1 MMNQPILQVE
11 QLEKR
16 FPIKRGILH
25 RTVGYVHAVDGI
37 SFTLNHGESLGLV
50 GESGCGK
57 STAVKALLRL
67 IEPSGGR
74 IIFEGQDVTHVSRS
88 QLRKLRQ
95 DLQIVFQDPYS
106 SLNPRLTVG
115 ESIAEPMDVFQTC
128 ASARDREARVAHLLQ
143 KVGLRPEFAGRYPHE
158 FSGGQRQRICIARAL
173 ALNPKVIIG
182 DEPVS
187 ALDVSIQAQVINL
200 MESIQSELNLS
211 YLIISHDLAVIE
223 HMCDRI
229 CVMYLGRFLEVAADR
244 EIIGNPLHP
253 YTQALMSAVYEPD
266 PAQQQKRTVLGGDV
280 PSPIRPPPGCHFHT
294 RCPCVEEIC
303 RRQRPELLEVR
314 KGHFVACHK
323 VKPEF
328 NLCENRGS
336 GNDDN
341 S

>member
-1 MMNQPILQVE
+1 MSTMTQPILQVE
-11 QLEKR
+11 NLQKR
-16 FPIKRGILH
+16 FPIKRGIF
-25 RTVGYVHAVDGI
+25 RKTVGHVHAVDGI
-37 SFTLNHGESLGLV
+37 SFSLKPKESLGLV

-67 IEPSGGR
+67 IEPTGGR
-74 IIFEGQDVTHVSRS
+74 IFFDGQDVTHVGRA
-88 QLRKLRQ
+88 QLRRLRQ

-115 ESIAEPMDVFQTC
+115 ESIAEPMDIFKVC
-128 ASARDREARVAHLLQ
+128 ASARERKNRIAELLH
-143 KVGLRPEFAGRYPHE
+143 KVGLQPDSAKRYPHE

-200 MESIQSELNLS
+200 MEKIQAELNLS

-229 CVMYLGRFLEVAADR
+229 CVMYLGRIVEAAGDK
-244 EIIGNPLHP
+244 EIINHPLHP

-266 PAQQQKRTVLGGDV
+266 PAQQQKRTVLHGDV
-280 PSPIRPPPGCHFHT
+280 PSPISPPPGCHFHP
-294 RCPCVEEIC
+294 RCPIAEDACGQ
-303 RRQRPELLEVR
+303 QRPELLEVR
-314 KGHFVACHK
+314 TGHWAACHK
-323 VKPEF
+323 VAAQIIT
-328 NLCENRGS
+328 
-336 GNDDN
+336 
-341 S
+341 